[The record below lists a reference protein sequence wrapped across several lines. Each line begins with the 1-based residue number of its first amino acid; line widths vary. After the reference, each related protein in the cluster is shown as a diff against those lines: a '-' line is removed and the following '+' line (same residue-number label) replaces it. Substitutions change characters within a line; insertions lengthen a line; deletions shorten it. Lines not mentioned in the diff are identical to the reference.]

1 MLRSIRITHAYNLLR
16 LNMSYILQTI
26 RDSRFQ
32 GTVKTTEKPENLT
45 KAAVEEPTAV
55 IITAEAKKPTM
66 FKEAYPIQEPYVYA
80 AIIKDPET
88 QKTHYEIIE
97 PTLQKDEE
105 KHLKELKN
113 VLMEEVDVSL
123 KDIETREKAE
133 NYLKEKTRETIKKYR
148 MKIAP
153 EAVDKLVY
161 YVIRDFLGYGRIDA
175 LMKDHLIEDISADG
189 VNVPIYVWHRM
200 YESVPTNL
208 IFKEESELDS
218 FIIRMAYMSGKNIS
232 IASPILDAS
241 LPDGSRVQLTYG
253 NEITKRGSTF
263 TIRRFRVDPLT
274 ISDLIAFRTISPEI
288 AAYLWY
294 VIENRASVLVA
305 GGVASGKT
313 TMLNCLSMFIRPE
326 MKVVSVEDT
335 QELNLPHEN
344 WIPSVVR
351 LGFGHEDKKSG
362 TITLFDL
369 LKAAVRQRPDYIIV
383 GEVRGEEAYTLFQ
396 AMATGHL
403 GMCTLHAESV
413 ESVINRLESEPMN
426 IPKTLIAMTNVIMVM
441 SRTEIGGRPA
451 RRVNTTTEVVGMDP
465 EKRNIHTEEIF
476 CWNPRFDRFS
486 SSNKSALLSKQL
498 NRLGISEEEIIREL
512 YRRQT
517 VLEWMAQVGIRRY
530 LDVANVIREYYVSPE
545 RVFQKA
551 RVGTR

>member
-413 ESVINRLESEPMN
+413 EAVINRLESEPMN